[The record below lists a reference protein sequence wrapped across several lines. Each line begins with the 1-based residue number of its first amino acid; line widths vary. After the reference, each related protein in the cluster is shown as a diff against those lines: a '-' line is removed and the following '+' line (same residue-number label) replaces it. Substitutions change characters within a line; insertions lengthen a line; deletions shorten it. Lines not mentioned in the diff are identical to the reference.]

1 MLGALLLVGEQLPA
15 QALVLRVTGPARAR
29 AGDRTRL
36 GVLPLA
42 INSGAGSGSQNAIG
56 TGIVG
61 GAITTT
67 LLGLFFVPLYFVTVL
82 RLFKVKPL
90 HAPAKEA
97 ESPKAA
103 IGPDNTEEPGP

>member
-1 MLGALLLVGEQLPA
+1 MTSIAFG
-15 QALVLRVTGPARAR
+15 
-29 AGDRTRL
+29 L

-42 INSGAGSGSQNAIG
+42 LNKGAGSGSQNAIG

-82 RLFKVKPL
+82 RFFKVKPTKISDSSSRPRMPSRNFPT
-90 HAPAKEA
+90 ARARSK
-97 ESPKAA
+97 SSRTFR
-103 IGPDNTEEPGP
+103 ID